1 MKEKRPMLLA
11 AFMVIASFV
20 FAQSKTDTVMV
31 YGNCGMCKNRIQKAL
46 KIEGISSADWN
57 SDTKLLVVTYD
68 SQKTSNDEIQKKIIA
83 VGHDTEKYAAEANLY
98 KRLPGCCLYER
109 KKSTDQKNN
118 KINLKEQL

>member
-1 MKEKRPMLLA
+1 MKEKRLMLLA

-57 SDTKLLVVTYD
+57 ADTKLLVVTYD
-68 SQKTSNDEIQKKIIA
+68 SQKISNDEIQKKIIA
-83 VGHDTEKYAAEANLY
+83 VGHDTEKYAADASVY
-98 KRLPGCCLYER
+98 KTLPGCCLYER
-109 KKSTDQKNN
+109 KKSPNQK
-118 KINLKEQL
+118 Q